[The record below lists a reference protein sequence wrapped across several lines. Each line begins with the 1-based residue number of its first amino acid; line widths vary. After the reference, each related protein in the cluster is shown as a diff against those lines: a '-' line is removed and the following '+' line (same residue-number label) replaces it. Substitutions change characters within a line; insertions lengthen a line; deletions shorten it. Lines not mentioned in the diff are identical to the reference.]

1 MDDEKEKKHKRTKL
15 KMRIAGSVLLV
26 AGLICAV
33 IGFIDISGGFG
44 DPDGMPMFWLI
55 MIGFPLIA
63 IGATFLLFSFQRDLQ
78 RFVKNEGVPVFNEMG
93 KEITPGLSS
102 MAKAVGL
109 AQDKLVCPSCGTAN
123 DVNAKFC
130 KNCGVAL
137 SRVCPQCGEKL
148 DADSAFCDNCGRK
161 LDDDPPRTD

>member
-1 MDDEKEKKHKRTKL
+1 MDNEKEKKHKRTKL
-15 KMRIAGSVLLV
+15 KMRIAGSVLLI

-33 IGFIDISGGFG
+33 IGFIDVSGGFG
-44 DPDGMPMFWLI
+44 DFDDMPMFWLI

-63 IGATFLLFSFQRDLQ
+63 IGAALLLFSFQRDLQ

-93 KEITPGLSS
+93 KEIAPGLSS

>member
-1 MDDEKEKKHKRTKL
+1 
-15 KMRIAGSVLLV
+15 
-26 AGLICAV
+26 
-33 IGFIDISGGFG
+33 
-44 DPDGMPMFWLI
+44 
-55 MIGFPLIA
+55 
-63 IGATFLLFSFQRDLQ
+63 
-78 RFVKNEGVPVFNEMG
+78 
-93 KEITPGLSS
+93 
-102 MAKAVGL
+102 MAQAVGL